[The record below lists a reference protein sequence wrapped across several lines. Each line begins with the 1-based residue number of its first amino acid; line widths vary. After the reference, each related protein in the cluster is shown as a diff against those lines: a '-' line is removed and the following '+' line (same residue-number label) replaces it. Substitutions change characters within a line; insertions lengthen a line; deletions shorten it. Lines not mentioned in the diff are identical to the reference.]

1 MAYTIADSL
10 GGLQESRPTHGGLC
24 SSLCHLLCDPEQLT
38 AFLPASCFLHF
49 RELNV
54 SQAPL
59 LAQTVQISQLG
70 VFPIAA
76 LTSYHELSCLK
87 LTS

>member
-1 MAYTIADSL
+1 MTYTIADSL
-10 GGLQESRPTHGGLC
+10 GGLQEIRPTHGGLC
-24 SSLCHLLCDPEQLT
+24 SSRCHLLCDPEQLT
-38 AFLPASCFLHF
+38 VFLPASCFLNS

-59 LAQTVQISQLG
+59 LAQTVQISKLG
-70 VFPIAA
+70 VFPITA
-76 LTSYHELSCLK
+76 LTSYHKLSCLK